1 MPLDDEKRQAL
12 KGGGAG
18 RYFGPTIGPTLP
30 PAGAPIEE
38 QLQQPLDLSLGAIG
52 SRLGE
57 ALVTPAREWLEY
69 TPRREKF
76 MDVLSAATD
85 VFQPGKGVGTAAVF
99 GSPQVSEALR
109 RGAGAWLTKA
119 RPSLYKKGTRLGDLF
134 RKIGYAPGKEASTVL
149 QEMPEK
155 ELLESF
161 AKGGA
166 INIGGKN
173 IGQEDLAAITHILGH
188 EKGHIFYTRLRA
200 LGRHDPKA
208 KQVADILED
217 AATAA
222 TGFRRPGSVMQ
233 TSVASTKYGRPF
245 RGAEQMTRTRPS
257 TLAQV
262 DAPHP
267 RGKMLE
273 EPFASIGDVGLQ
285 GEKRLSERV
294 ADLLSELTT
303 FKGQQGLNP
312 KQREFMSAIMDL
324 YR

>member
-1 MPLDDEKRQAL
+1 MPLDNEKRQAL

-57 ALVTPAREWLEY
+57 ALVAPAQEWLEY
-69 TPRREKF
+69 TPRQEKF
-76 MDVLSAATD
+76 MDVLYGLTD
-85 VFQPGKGVGTAAVF
+85 VAQPGRGAGMAAVF

-109 RGAGAWLTKA
+109 KGAGAWLGKA
-119 RPSLYKKGTRLGDLF
+119 KGTLYKKGTRLGDLF

-149 QEMPEK
+149 REVPEL
-155 ELLESF
+155 ELIESV
-161 AKGGA
+161 AAGGA
-166 INIGGKN
+166 ISIGGKN
-173 IGQEDLAAITHILGH
+173 IGQQDLAAIMNILGH
-188 EKGHIFYTRLRA
+188 EKGHIFYRRLQA
-200 LGRHDPKA
+200 LGKHVPEA
-208 KQVADILED
+208 KQVASILED
-217 AATAA
+217 AAMAS

-233 TSVASTKYGRPF
+233 TSVGSAKYGVPF
-245 RGAEQMTRTRPS
+245 REAEKMAPTSPAILS
-257 TLAQV
+257 QV

-267 RGKMLE
+267 QGRMLE
-273 EPFASIGDVGLQ
+273 EALEADFM
-285 GEKRLSERV
+285 GEKRLGERV

-312 KQREFMSAIMDL
+312 KQREFLSAIMDL
-324 YR
+324 Y